1 MRDIERRIKALEAT
15 AARREAA
22 RANIQSVNVCD
33 HIAPV
38 YLPLHADLQANAHQY
53 YNLPGGRGSAK
64 SSFVS
69 LEIVAGIMQDQ
80 TGCSNCRLAKRGLK
94 GHSLPQIPRL
104 RPLSYQMATK

>member
-38 YLPLHADLQANAHQY
+38 YFPLHADLQIGRAH
-53 YNLPGGRGSAK
+53 G
-64 SSFVS
+64 
-69 LEIVAGIMQDQ
+69 
-80 TGCSNCRLAKRGLK
+80 
-94 GHSLPQIPRL
+94 
-104 RPLSYQMATK
+104 